1 MSWLIAAMRHA
12 NCLQLA
18 MSSQHPLDAKKQALE
33 LMVRLAVLDLMDHEN
48 SLGFALP
55 MAEDDGPPRFIT
67 VGTRSQIRRWLD
79 GPDHDDQASPP
90 TRTVD
95 LGKQTRH

>member
-1 MSWLIAAMRHA
+1 MRHA
-12 NCLQLA
+12 DCLPLA
-18 MSSQHPLDAKKQALE
+18 MSSQHPIDAKKRALE
-33 LMVRLAVLDLMDHEN
+33 LMVRLAVLDLMDHEE

-55 MAEDDGPPRFIT
+55 MAEDDGPPRFVA
-67 VGTRSQIRRWLD
+67 VGTRTQIRRWLD
-79 GPDHDDQASPP
+79 APDNEDTASQP